1 MKNCGLS
8 SYDNRITKIGY
19 DNGWNVDFKKVINDE
34 TMTFDNIFEYF
45 PQEHDTENSQWS
57 KQVK

>member
-8 SYDNRITKIGY
+8 SYDN
-19 DNGWNVDFKKVINDE
+19 GWNVDFKKLINDE

-45 PQEHDTENSQWS
+45 SQEHDTENSEWS